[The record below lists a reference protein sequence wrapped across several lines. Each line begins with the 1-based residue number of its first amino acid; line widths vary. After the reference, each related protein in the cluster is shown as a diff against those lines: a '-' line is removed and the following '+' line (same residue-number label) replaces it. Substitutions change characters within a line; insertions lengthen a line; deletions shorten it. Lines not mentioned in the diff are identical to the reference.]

1 MEDFFPYLRYQ
12 ILTTPPYELK
22 QYHMVDEGLEHLL
35 YKSIHH
41 CQSMNELIDS
51 LSSKRYT
58 RPRISRMFIHI
69 LMKNTKEDIQEAMH
83 LDYLRILAMNERG
96 RKYLSLIKKT
106 CPYTLVTNFS
116 KHRHPA
122 LDMELKA
129 TRLLSL
135 LSSSPQDFIQKEF
148 SHIPLIQTFDL

>member
-1 MEDFFPYLRYQ
+1 
-12 ILTTPPYELK
+12 
-22 QYHMVDEGLEHLL
+22 
-35 YKSIHH
+35 
-41 CQSMNELIDS
+41 
-51 LSSKRYT
+51 
-58 RPRISRMFIHI
+58 
-69 LMKNTKEDIQEAMH
+69 MH